1 MSMFCSMNSFS
12 QRKTSANQNTGKKI
26 IRYKAQRDKSMATIE
41 QRVMSIEDT
50 MRRSEVHLNGVLEEE
65 TKENEADAIFEETMA
80 EIVLLL
86 MKDVTLHIQE
96 PQ

>member
-1 MSMFCSMNSFS
+1 M
-12 QRKTSANQNTGKKI
+12 RIA
-26 IRYKAQRDKSMATIE
+26 
-41 QRVMSIEDT
+41 DT

-65 TKENEADAIFEETMA
+65 TKENEADAISEETMA
-80 EIVLLL
+80 ETILLL